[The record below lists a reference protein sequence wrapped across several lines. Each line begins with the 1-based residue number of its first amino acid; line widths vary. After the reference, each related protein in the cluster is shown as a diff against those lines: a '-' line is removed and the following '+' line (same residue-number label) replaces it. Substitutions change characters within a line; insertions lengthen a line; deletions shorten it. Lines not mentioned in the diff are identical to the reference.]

1 MALTW
6 TSQPCHARPVPQS
19 RYRQLRG
26 DDWDA
31 PLFWCLSALLG
42 GAAGLFFLLYSL
54 CQPATNPNPGLA
66 AYVPPP
72 ATRLLPPPRKSDAPE
87 LAGLPADPPV
97 DPPSPLTALAKA
109 QPGDQQGKRD
119 THPPA
124 RKRPRVDYGEY
135 DQRGY
140 DQRGYDQR
148 GYAQPGYAQ
157 QWNFGTRGWSNNRA
171 WSGGPKSWF

>member
-1 MALTW
+1 MALTS
-6 TSQPCHARPVPQS
+6 TSQPSQPRPLRQS

-54 CQPATNPNPGLA
+54 CQPAMNRNPGLA

-72 ATRLLPPPRKSDAPE
+72 ATRLVPAPRKSDAPE
-87 LAGLPADPPV
+87 LAVLLADPPIE
-97 DPPSPLTALAKA
+97 PPSPLTAMAKA
-109 QPGDQQGKRD
+109 QPGDQQAKRD
-119 THPPA
+119 MHPPA

-135 DQRGY
+135 DQRGP
-140 DQRGYDQR
+140 GYV
-148 GYAQPGYAQ
+148 QPGYVQ
-157 QWNFGTRGWSNNRA
+157 QWNFGNHGWSNNHA